1 MGVISRAIRNFS
13 RRKVRS
19 LLVIIALSISL
30 SIMVSIPAG
39 LLANQESTTAM
50 ANNLGNTITQTS
62 ASINETLSQIDV
74 SMSPNFAGFGF
85 RPDTTPSTQNV
96 PPAGGPN
103 GGWSSSLSSS
113 DSGPQNFGGFTGVGG
128 QFGGP
133 QGSST
138 PMNASLY
145 YNIEEIDGVA
155 AVEYVLEASEGDS
168 NETVTMMDRTF
179 TIQVTDYTIKGISLT
194 DNLVSNYEIQP
205 TTILEG
211 RNLQAGDN
219 QVVLLTE
226 NNSAYFDA
234 GVGDSVTILNETFT
248 VVGIYEPTSITD
260 QIVLYMP
267 LSDTQR
273 ITNNTGYITSMKVFT
288 TNSEIVDTVANAIKS
303 LHSEVTVTTQ
313 QDTLDQLQRQQEMYE
328 STLSSAQ
335 ESIATTQ
342 ATATQ
347 EIIVVVAASS
357 MIVLFLMLYTVRERT
372 KEIGTLKAIGFSN
385 KTVMGQFLIEGLL
398 LSTIAGIVGVAIAS
412 VAAPTLSSLLL
423 PSIGRS
429 MGFVNM
435 TNATANAVTLSSTLI
450 LEAIGVAMLLGVIG
464 TLYPAWRAAKIR
476 PAEAMRYE

>member
-1 MGVISRAIRNFS
+1 MGTISRAIRNLS

-19 LLVIIALSISL
+19 ILIIIALSISL

-50 ANNLGNTITQTS
+50 ANNLGNTIAQTS

-96 PPAGGPN
+96 PPAGSPN
-103 GGWSSSLSSS
+103 GGWSSSSSSS

-145 YNIEEIDGVA
+145 YDIEDIDGVA

-194 DNLVSNYEIQP
+194 DNLVSNYAIQP

-211 RNLQAGDN
+211 RKLQAGDN

-234 GVGDSVTILNETFT
+234 GVGDDVTILNEIFT
-248 VVGIYEPTSITD
+248 VVGIYEPTSTTD
-260 QIVLYMP
+260 QIILYMP

-288 TNSEIVDTVANAIKS
+288 TNSDIVDTVANAIKS

-313 QDTLDQLQRQQEMYE
+313 QDTLDQLQRQQDMYE
-328 STLSSAQ
+328 SALSSAQ
-335 ESIATTQ
+335 ESIASTQ

-357 MIVLFLMLYTVRERT
+357 MIVLFVMLYTVRERT

-423 PSIGRS
+423 PSVGRS
-429 MGFVNM
+429 MGFVNIG
-435 TNATANAVTLSSTLI
+435 NATASVVTLSTTLI
-450 LEAIGVAMLLGVIG
+450 LEAMGAAMLLGVIG